1 MALISAMPV
10 PIENASSARV
20 SLPFLPRQPAAG
32 GFGHLSRKAHEGDGL
47 VFPENEW
54 STKKAPS
61 RCELPAPFQLCGC
74 VFSG

>member
-1 MALISAMPV
+1 MAVISAMPV

-47 VFPENEW
+47 VFPENE
-54 STKKAPS
+54 
-61 RCELPAPFQLCGC
+61 
-74 VFSG
+74 